1 MLLQG
6 NIMTT
11 DLAEEIK
18 FVFGEHEP
26 GLSIE
31 EIARQ
36 SPYRFVRSG
45 TGLSDYGPGS
55 KATGH
60 VLTALEAYRTFGLDI
75 LVEAVEYGSAIIL
88 SKRRAIE
95 LSLQDRRNALGLSVE
110 SVARAVRL
118 SPDVVELA
126 ETNPHDVSIQ
136 AVERIA
142 FALGLDESRLAY
154 HPTAGADEGLAIRLR
169 TLQVEPDI
177 DDVPLSAGAVLTL
190 AEAVS
195 IIRVQ
200 SQLRDELGVESRTGE
215 FEPDPNYG
223 YPGNPAWNV
232 GYNLARKTRE
242 SLGLGDSPI
251 ESMRG
256 LVEDTLG
263 IPVVQARLPERI
275 AGATVA
281 GRNSEEREYRGIV
294 LNTVGQ
300 NQNVWVRRATLAHE
314 VGHLLHD
321 PEDRLEKARVDSYDV
336 NGSNPESYSTDYVEQ
351 RANAF
356 AIAFLA
362 PNDAVRE
369 LAPTPI
375 SGESVS
381 EVMRT
386 FGISRTSAQFHIY
399 NSWYRR
405 FEMPSVY
412 DIPETW
418 PSDEQKAAED
428 FSSDYFPIS
437 HAPIQRRG
445 RFAGLVAAGYERKLI
460 SDHTAAAYLSCEVAE
475 FHHALEDIRNLYPL
489 A

>member
-1 MLLQG
+1 
-6 NIMTT
+6 MTT
-11 DLAEEIK
+11 SAPWEWR
-18 FVFGEHEP
+18 FVFGEHEQ

-31 EIARQ
+31 EVARQ
-36 SPYRFVRSG
+36 SPYKFVRGDTQMSPY
-45 TGLSDYGPGS
+45 DPER

-75 LVEAVEYGSAIIL
+75 LVEAVECGSAIIL

-95 LSLQDRRNALGLSVE
+95 LSLRDRRSDLGLSKE

-118 SPDVVELA
+118 SPDMVEHA
-126 ETNPHDVSIQ
+126 ETNAYDVSIQ
-136 AVERIA
+136 DLERIA
-142 FALGLDESRLAY
+142 FILGLDESNLAY
-154 HPTAGADEGLAIRLR
+154 HPTADADDGLAVRLR
-169 TLQVEPDI
+169 TLQSEPRVDEGQ
-177 DDVPLSAGAVLTL
+177 LSAGTVLAL
-190 AEAVS
+190 AEAAS

-200 SQLRDELGVESRTGE
+200 SQLQDSLGVESRLGE
-215 FEPDPNYG
+215 FDPDPNYG
-223 YPGNPAWNV
+223 YSGNPAWRV
-232 GYNLARKTRE
+232 GYNLAGKTRQL
-242 SLGLGDSPI
+242 LGLGDSPI
-251 ESMRG
+251 QSMRG

-263 IPVVQARLPERI
+263 VPVIQARLPERI

-281 GRNSEEREYRGIV
+281 VRNSAGGEYRGIV

-314 VGHLLHD
+314 VGHLLYD
-321 PEDRLEKARVDSYDV
+321 PEDRLEKARVDSYDA
-336 NGSNPESYSTDYVEQ
+336 NELDPQSASADYVEQ

-375 SGESVS
+375 SGESIS

-386 FGISRTSAQFHIY
+386 FGISLTSAQFHIS
-399 NSWYRR
+399 NAWYRQ
-405 FEMPSVY
+405 FEMPSDY

-418 PSDEQKAAED
+418 PSDEQQAAED
-428 FSSDYFPIS
+428 FFTGYLYELM
-437 HAPIQRRG
+437 PIQRLG
-445 RFAGLVAAGYERKLI
+445 RFAGLIVAGYERKLI

-475 FHHALEDIRNLYPL
+475 FHRELETIKSVYPIV
-489 A
+489 